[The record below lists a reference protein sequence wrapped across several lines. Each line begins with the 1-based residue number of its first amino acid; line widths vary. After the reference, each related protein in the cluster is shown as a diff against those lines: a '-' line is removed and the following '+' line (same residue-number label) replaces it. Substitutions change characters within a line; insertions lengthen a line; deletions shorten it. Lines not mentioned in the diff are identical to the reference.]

1 MFIQLLRSPLQ
12 AGDYPVVLTATATNG
27 CIDTM
32 TDTIHIGPPATTYFH
47 IDDDT
52 ICANSGVV
60 LTDSSS
66 IANGE
71 TVIRRTWDFGDGQ
84 SDSLLTTISHTYATA
99 GTYQNPMNQYTDTGN
114 YSVALTVSDNNGCS
128 DTISKTIIV
137 YPNPTVYFTTS
148 KACTY
153 NEITFTD
160 SSTISSTQIID
171 WTWNFSDGTIVGGVQ
186 NPQHIFSQSAAYP
199 VQLIATTN
207 QGCRDSI
214 IKLIA
219 VDESPEFQL
228 LDSKACFGN
237 PNSFNF
243 SPLGSVVTNPGYNW
257 DFGDSTSSLQ
267 AQPSHTYTFSGLKTV
282 ILTYTNLNNGCS
294 LNDTLI
300 AEVIPNPVSD
310 FITDSTC
317 VGDTISLN
325 GQQQFGL
332 SIPSINGNEICQI
345 FRFRQPC
352 KINLRLPQ
360 QQGFYC
366 SIEVIKQLR
375 L

>member
-1 MFIQLLRSPLQ
+1 MLPQGPISLLLPYKRKTNCSSS
-12 AGDYPVVLTATATNG
+12 LTK
-27 CIDTM
+27 
-32 TDTIHIGPPATTYFH
+32 TIHVISSPEADFSFT
-47 IDDDT
+47 D
-52 ICANSGVV
+52 ICEGGTAEFVDLSLSG
-60 LTDSSS
+60 SSLPIS
-66 IANGE
+66 N
-71 TVIRRTWDFGDGQ
+71 WSWSFGDTNT
-84 SDSLLTTISHTYATA
+84 SVL
-99 GTYQNPMNQYTDTGN
+99 QNPMNQYTDTGN

-171 WTWNFSDGTIVGGVQ
+171 WTWNFGDGTILGGVQ
-186 NPQHIFSQSAAYP
+186 DPQHIFTQSAAYP
-199 VQLIATTN
+199 VQLIATTD

-228 LDSKACFGN
+228 LTSKACFGN

-243 SPLGSVVTNPGYNW
+243 TPIGSVVTNPGYNW

-282 ILTYTNLNNGCS
+282 IFTYTNLNNGCS

-317 VGDTISLN
+317 VGDTIFFKR
-325 GQQQFGL
+325 QQQFGYRSHQSMEMEINKFPGSGNL
-332 SIPSINGNEICQI
+332 AKSIHSNNDIRD
-345 FRFRQPC
+345 F
-352 KINLRLPQ
+352 
-360 QQGFYC
+360 
-366 SIEVIKQLR
+366 
-375 L
+375 